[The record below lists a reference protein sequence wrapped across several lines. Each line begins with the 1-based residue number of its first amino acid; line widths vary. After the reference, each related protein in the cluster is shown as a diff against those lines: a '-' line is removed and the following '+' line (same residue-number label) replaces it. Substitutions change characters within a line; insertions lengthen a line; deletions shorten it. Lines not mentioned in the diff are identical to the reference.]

1 MWPRKQLPAAMSP
14 QSSTRESMQ
23 PPTKSPI
30 LFMTSP
36 MILPALSPAYY
47 LDHDDHTPPS
57 FQWQSWSIDP
67 FVHGPRCLLYWVNPY
82 LRQRNFF
89 SCSTLIY
96 CHKLNKCIP
105 TSIISG
111 KNTIFMQRLSFLLE
125 YRQIYCNAR
134 NYLMQHNKFVAI
146 LFTTRNHIEFCANN
160 PYLLQRK

>member
-1 MWPRKQLPAAMSP
+1 MVILTNLHVAAQAVAGRDESTILHKRKHAAAGQRVRSW
-14 QSSTRESMQ
+14 ESKQ

-57 FQWQSWSIDP
+57 FQCQSWSIDP
-67 FVHGPRCLLYWVNPY
+67 FVHGPWCLLYWVHPY
-82 LRQRNFF
+82 LRQHNLF

-111 KNTIFMQRLSFLLE
+111 KNTIFMQRLSFLLQ
-125 YRQIYCNAR
+125 YRQIYCNAH
-134 NYLMQHNKFVAI
+134 NYLMHVI
-146 LFTTRNHIEFCANN
+146 I
-160 PYLLQRK
+160 